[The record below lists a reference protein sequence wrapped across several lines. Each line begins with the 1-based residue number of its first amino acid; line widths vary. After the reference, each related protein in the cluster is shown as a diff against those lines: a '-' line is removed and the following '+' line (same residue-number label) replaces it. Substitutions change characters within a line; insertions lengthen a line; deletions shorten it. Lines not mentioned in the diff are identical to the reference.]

1 MLKLDTNLHS
11 VFMLWYHLILV
22 TKYRRE
28 VFTVD
33 ISNRAKEIFEI

>member
-11 VFMLWYHLILV
+11 VFMLSYHLILV

-28 VFTVD
+28 V
-33 ISNRAKEIFEI
+33 